1 MIASEGS
8 FEDNLNETTIKRI
21 QTDQDD
27 LNQSEFE
34 GFKPLNTQEQSQPSR
49 NIPLGQATES
59 D

>member
-34 GFKPLNTQEQSQPSR
+34 GFKPLNTQEQS
-49 NIPLGQATES
+49 
-59 D
+59 